1 MKIKIDMRETEL
13 ITLIKENM
21 EKVKAFKELLASS
34 PIEIVIESLPLGDI
48 ILTDST
54 GEKDIIIIERK
65 SLSDLTA
72 SIKDGR
78 YEEQSFRLHH
88 LEEVPNH
95 NIIYLI
101 EGSFSYSNTSMNTVS
116 GFGKVNKYS
125 KFNNSHSD
133 NDKCMLYS
141 AMFSIL
147 YYKGFS
153 VFRTNSLKDTAFFIC
168 NTASKIFR
176 EEKAGLKKP
185 FYSNM
190 SNNTLNDIKEN
201 IPEKSDKSDKPDK
214 PEEVEEETHIP
225 TNINTTKS
233 YSHVVKKVK
242 KDNITP
248 ENIGEIMLCQIPGV
262 SAVTAVAVMDKH
274 KTIPQLIS
282 FMKEKP
288 DCLKDITYLND
299 KLQKRKLNKT
309 VIENIGKYLGII

>member
-21 EKVKAFKELLASS
+21 EKVKAFKELSASLS
-34 PIEIVIESLPLGDI
+34 IELVIENLPLGDI
-48 ILTDST
+48 ILTDLT
-54 GEKDIIIIERK
+54 GEKDVIIMERK
-65 SLSDLTA
+65 TLSDLSA

-101 EGSFSYSNTSMNTVS
+101 EGGFSYSNANTNTVS
-116 GFGKVNKYS
+116 GFGKISKYS
-125 KFNNSHSD
+125 KFTNSHSD

-141 AMFSIL
+141 AMFSVL

-168 NTASKIFR
+168 NTASKLFR
-176 EEKAGLKKP
+176 EEKTGLKKP
-185 FYSNM
+185 FYSMNSVS
-190 SNNTLNDIKEN
+190 SNEIKEKTEN
-201 IPEKSDKSDKPDK
+201 IDKDDK
-214 PEEVEEETHIP
+214 PEEVEEETLFT
-225 TNINTTKS
+225 TNINTVKS

-262 SAVTAVAVMDKH
+262 SSVTAVAVMDKY

-282 FMKEKP
+282 CMKENP
-288 DCLKDITYLND
+288 DCLKDITYTND
-299 KLQKRKLNKT
+299 KLQTRKLNKT
-309 VIENIGKYLGII
+309 VVENIGKYLGMM

>member
-21 EKVKAFKELLASS
+21 EKVNAFKELSASS
-34 PIEIVIESLPLGDI
+34 SSSSSIEVVIESLPLGDI

-54 GEKDIIIIERK
+54 GKKDVIIIERK

-101 EGSFSYSNTSMNTVS
+101 EGGFSYSNTNTNNVS
-116 GFGKVNKYS
+116 GFGKINKYN

-141 AMFSIL
+141 AMFSVL

-168 NTASKIFR
+168 NTASKLFR

-185 FYSNM
+185 FYSYSVL
-190 SNNTLNDIKEN
+190 SNEIKEN
-201 IPEKSDKSDKPDK
+201 ISDKPDK
-214 PEEVEEETHIP
+214 QEEVEEETLVN
-225 TNINTTKS
+225 TKINTAKS

-262 SAVTAVAVMDKH
+262 SSVTAVAVMDKY

-282 FMKEKP
+282 CMKENP
-288 DCLKDITYLND
+288 DCLKDITYVND
-299 KLQKRKLNKT
+299 KLQTRKLNKT
-309 VIENIGKYLGII
+309 VVENIGKYLGMM

>member
-13 ITLIKENM
+13 ISLIKENM
-21 EKVKAFKELLASS
+21 EKVKAFKDLSSSSSS
-34 PIEIVIESLPLGDI
+34 PIDVVIENLPLGDI

-54 GEKDIIIIERK
+54 GEKDVIIIERK

-88 LEEVPNH
+88 LEGVPNH

-101 EGSFSYSNTSMNTVS
+101 EGGFSYSNTNTVS
-116 GFGKVNKYS
+116 GFGKISKYNK
-125 KFNNSHSD
+125 FNSHSD

-141 AMFSIL
+141 AMFSVL

-153 VFRTNSLKDTAFFIC
+153 VFRTTSLKDTAFFIC
-168 NTASKIFR
+168 NTACKLVR

-185 FYSNM
+185 FYSNE
-190 SNNTLNDIKEN
+190 IKEN
-201 IPEKSDKSDKPDK
+201 KPEKPDDKL
-214 PEEVEEETHIP
+214 EEVEEE
-225 TNINTTKS
+225 TTKS

-248 ENIGEIMLCQIPGV
+248 ENIGEIMLCQMPGV
-262 SAVTAVAVMDKH
+262 SAVTAVAIMDKY
-274 KTIPQLIS
+274 KTIPQLIYC
-282 FMKEKP
+282 MKENP
-288 DCLKDITYLND
+288 NCLKDITYTNN
-299 KLQKRKLNKT
+299 KSQTRRLNKT
-309 VIENIGKYLGII
+309 VVENIGKYLCMM